1 MTPPVFELPI
11 KASEAAAVAD
21 IVFQALENRRLQEDV
36 RNRLATRGSTLGL
49 TSIRPW
55 WGSLAADP
63 VHASVY
69 YLAADGFGINGDT
82 VKPLLL
88 RLALASAPAS
98 AFYPKSLLIG
108 RMRPGGGREVVVNA
122 VEFGP
127 GDVTAL
133 DTFTQKIDRTFLP
146 RPQASAPALTVVS
159 AEPEKECGPAFEAY
173 RALQRTLGA
182 NTASF
187 AARPGLSARTM
198 SSAMWAAIRAG
209 WREGYSVE
217 AEPLVLDQPDLLAAA
232 RLRAGFSRFR
242 VALTG
247 VAGAPDDAAVR
258 EWAADEFE
266 CRITVGPTIYQFDE
280 EKSARLIERYGR
292 ALVAVERLVDLMRSE
307 RAAQGLARTFD
318 LEIAVPSSDP
328 ESLLFCLHWL
338 KARGRPATHA
348 APSIATEAEA
358 AQAAAIARHC
368 GATLSFDAEL
378 LDTVPHAQQ
387 WTGGRWNCRVTGG
400 GEITAGRLQA
410 IGAQLR
416 T

>member
-36 RNRLATRGSTLGL
+36 RHRLASRGATLGL
-49 TSIRPW
+49 TSVRPW

-69 YLAADGFGINGDT
+69 YLAADGLGVHGDT
-82 VKPLLL
+82 LRPLLL

-98 AFYPKSLLIG
+98 ALYPKSLLIG

-122 VEFGP
+122 IDFGP
-127 GDVTAL
+127 GDAAAL
-133 DTFTQKIDRTFLP
+133 ETYTQKIDRTFLP
-146 RPQASAPALTVVS
+146 RPQASAPALTVVP
-159 AEPEKECGPAFEAY
+159 ADPEKESGPAFEAF
-173 RALQRTLGA
+173 RLLQRSLGA
-182 NTASF
+182 NVASF

-198 SSAMWAAIRAG
+198 SAATWAAIRAG

-217 AEPLVLDQPDLLAAA
+217 AEPLALDQPDLLAAA

-247 VAGAPDDAAVR
+247 VAGAPEDPAVL
-258 EWAADEFE
+258 EWAAEEFGA
-266 CRITVGPTIYQFDE
+266 RYMVGPTVYQFDE
-280 EKSARLIERYGR
+280 DKFVLLLSRYGR
-292 ALVAVERLVDLMRSE
+292 ALQAVERLVDLLRTE
-307 RAAQGLARTFD
+307 RAARGLARTFD
-318 LEIAVPSSDP
+318 LDLVVPSADP

-338 KARGRPATHA
+338 KARGRAATHA
-348 APSIATEAEA
+348 APSIGNEGEA
-358 AQAAAIARHC
+358 AQAAAIARHS
-368 GATLSFDAEL
+368 GATLSFDAEV
-378 LDTVPHAQQ
+378 LDTAPHAQQ

-400 GEITAGRLQA
+400 GEITSARLQA

-416 T
+416 M